1 MSGDDKTKN
10 MRKLKILLPLFI
22 LISVFF
28 YLFYREGSLPVNK
41 KSTVFKIFVIK
52 QGDPLDTI
60 VNNLAS
66 EGLIRNKI
74 VFYLIVKKLGIERK
88 IQAGDFKISA
98 NMNAQEVAT
107 NLTHGTIDI
116 WLTLI
121 EGMRKEEMAQV
132 ISKTLDIPEIE
143 IVKTTKEGYIFPDTY
158 MLPKNATMD
167 NVLSII
173 ESNDKF
179 VNVIKT
185 ISKKSKL
192 TEKEVMILASLVER
206 EARQPATREKIAG
219 IILKRY
225 KADWPLDLDA
235 TLQYV
240 LGYQPLEKTWW
251 KNSLTDEDK
260 KIDSP
265 YNTYKNKGLPPEPIC
280 NPSLSSIEAVLNANP
295 NTPFWYYLTD
305 KNGVMHYAVTLEEHE
320 ANIRKY
326 LR

>member
-1 MSGDDKTKN
+1 M
-10 MRKLKILLPLFI
+10 
-22 LISVFF
+22 
-28 YLFYREGSLPVNK
+28 
-41 KSTVFKIFVIK
+41 FVVK
-52 QGDPLDTI
+52 QGEPLDAI
-60 VNNLAS
+60 VNSLDN

-74 VFYLIVKKLGIERK
+74 VFYLVVRKLGIERK
-88 IQAGDFKISA
+88 IQAGEFQLSPNMSA
-98 NMNAQEVAT
+98 NEVANT
-107 NLTHGTIDI
+107 LTHGTLDI
-116 WLTLI
+116 KITLI
-121 EGMRKEEMAQV
+121 EGMRKEEMAQI

-143 IVKTTKEGYIFPDTY
+143 VVRSTKEGYIFPDTY
-158 MLPKNATMD
+158 MIPKNATMD

-173 ESNDKF
+173 KSNDKF

-192 TEKEVMILASLVER
+192 SEKEVMILASLVER

-225 KADWPLDLDA
+225 QADWPLDLDA

-260 KIDSP
+260 KIVSP

-280 NPSLSSIEAVLNANP
+280 SPSLSSIEAVIKANP
-295 NTPFWYYLTD
+295 NTPYWYYLTD
-305 KNGVMHYAVTLEEHE
+305 NNGVMHYSITLEEHE
-320 ANIRKY
+320 INVQKY
-326 LR
+326 LQ